1 MVFGALHLF
10 ICSKRALICSMGAH
24 PDPNQVQGIFMHTC
38 YLVPADPSLFVSF
51 CSSPTGLLF

>member
-38 YLVPADPSLFVSF
+38 
-51 CSSPTGLLF
+51 